1 MRELDERTGSTD
13 RKRIVIVLA
22 LVIACIA
29 AAIALLHGPSIP
41 MALTGDSYQ
50 LIQLAHRAA
59 HEPEYLLADL
69 DQFFRPSATWLLVA
83 DRVVWGGYD
92 PAGYRVTSLLLHL
105 VTCVLLW
112 LVGRRFSLGWV
123 SASLVSLIWCTSPF
137 LSESVFLVACRY
149 QSLLLAP
156 WLILILAWPRA
167 DEGWNSSRTLTVIGM
182 IFLAAAAKETWVVT
196 PGLVLALELERNKTF
211 REALR
216 AAAAVGAAVVVYLAV
231 YAVTFGSG
239 KPYLESGPHI
249 LARIPSQLA
258 AFFFLEEPTPFEVV
272 MSWQGVTAFVITAGI
287 AACCFRWRLSGTWVA
302 LALLTLPTL
311 PTIAVPFMPVRYL
324 AIPYAGFLL
333 LIALWVGGVGVQL
346 PRMRRAVQAGAL
358 LVAVIVMTAGVSIV
372 RADLQDYRRIA
383 GAHQV
388 LLDEAAAVAPA
399 VASGAPVA
407 VVRDEQAQPLLEILR
422 EPAGFAKLPYTRHE
436 DPYGL
441 IDTAAL
447 FDWVMSDEH
456 TRVELVP
463 DWRESCADV
472 PGRVLVHTRGGFVDT
487 GAAPDLAAEAKNWQD
502 AGRHVR
508 VVKAVLLP

>member
-1 MRELDERTGSTD
+1 MRELDEWTGSAD
-13 RKRIVIVLA
+13 RKRIVIALA
-22 LVIACIA
+22 LVTACIA
-29 AAIALLHGPSIP
+29 VAIALLHGPSIS
-41 MALTGDSYQ
+41 MVLTGDSYQ

-59 HEPEYLLADL
+59 HEPAYLFADL

-83 DRVVWGGYD
+83 DRMVWGGYD
-92 PAGYRVTSLLLHL
+92 HTGYRVTSLLLHL

-112 LVGRRFSLGWV
+112 LVCRRSSLDWL

-156 WLILILAWPRA
+156 WLILILAWPRVGQ
-167 DEGWNSSRTLTVIGM
+167 GWNGVRILAAVAM
-182 IFLAAAAKETWVVT
+182 IVLAAAAKETWVVT

-216 AAAAVGAAVVVYLAV
+216 ATVTVGVAVLAYLTV
-231 YAVTFGSG
+231 YALAFGSG

-272 MSWQGVTAFVITAGI
+272 MSWQGVMAFVVTAGI
-287 AACCFRWRLSGTWVA
+287 AACCFKWRSNGTWVA
-302 LALLTLPTL
+302 LALLVLPTL

-333 LIALWVGGVGVQL
+333 LVAVWVRGVGVQF
-346 PRMRRAVQAGAL
+346 PRMRRGVQAGAL
-358 LVAVIVMTAGVSIV
+358 LVAVMVMTAGVSIV
-372 RADLQDYRRIA
+372 RGDLQDYRRIA
-383 GAHQV
+383 DAHQV
-388 LLDEAAAVAPA
+388 LLDEATIVAST
-399 VASGAPVA
+399 VASGTPVA
-407 VVRDEQAQPLLEILR
+407 VVRDERAQPLLEILR

-447 FDWVMSDEH
+447 FDWVISNEH

-463 DWRESCADV
+463 DWRESCAGA
-472 PGRVLVHTRGGFVDT
+472 PGRVLVHTRGGFVDK
-487 GAAPDLAAEAKNWQD
+487 GAVPDLAADARGWQD

-508 VVKAVLLP
+508 VVRAVLLP